1 MDPSEREKCL
11 AEIAAASESSVKD
24 LFHRS
29 EWLDEKEIMVA
40 FIKKSYPGA
49 TVPLVASQFL
59 SELSERLK
67 GDPDVV
73 IAAGT

>member
-11 AEIAAASESSVKD
+11 AEIAAASAKD

-40 FIKKSYPGA
+40 LIKKTAELTNKLPF
-49 TVPLVASQFL
+49 QFV
-59 SELSERLK
+59 SERLK